1 MKNMK
6 VILSLFASFILTF
19 TFLVSSCDVKNP
31 VDGIEVRIKN
41 IPRTTTIRVE
51 FADAK
56 TGQQITDKIDVK
68 FGGENAADVIT
79 VNNKPMTETS
89 TTEGVI
95 FFAVNDAK
103 NPDAA
108 NPVNVLVV
116 ANSSNYIPTS
126 QLLAISKSGANYF
139 TINMTNVS
147 ASQQPTGVSTNA
159 KSNVSSTSASTGTS
173 QPVTV
178 ATNEGNPSTVGAS
191 ITVPQGTVLKDAN
204 GNKLSGNVNARVT
217 YFNPTEEQALKTFPG
232 GLNVNTNT
240 NGTGSFTSAGFTA
253 VNLTVGGTPVEQFEG
268 NNVSVAFEIPNEV
281 FNPETGQKVKA
292 GDKIPMWS
300 YDEVNGTWKK
310 EGDYTITLAKTKSG
324 KSKLQ
329 VVKND
334 IKHLSYYNLDW
345 FWGNYCPV
353 GRTFTV
359 SASSCYT
366 WLYDV
371 MYRKNADGTRTYFKE
386 GWIYLGDGS
395 GSLTLLNAPQGVQVE
410 VDLFDYPP
418 SWGGRFIKTV
428 FVDDLCNGAP
438 IDVNLECPCDGQV
451 VEVNVEAV
459 CKNTGNRLTQGTI
472 DIEILKDGRWQ
483 YLGTLKDG
491 YMKVDC
497 LKYGS
502 YSFRVYY
509 DGKWYETTYEV
520 NQAVNFVEVELD
532 ETIDLCK

>member
-6 VILSLFASFILTF
+6 TLLSLFASFILTF
-19 TFLVSSCDVKNP
+19 TFLVSSCDIKNP

-56 TGQQITDKIDVK
+56 TGQQILDKIDVK
-68 FGGENAADVIT
+68 FGGPNAADVIT
-79 VNNKPMTETS
+79 VNNKTLTETS
-89 TTEGVI
+89 TNEGVV

-103 NPDAA
+103 IPDAQ
-108 NPVNVLVV
+108 NPVNVLVI
-116 ANSSNYIPTS
+116 ANSTNYIPTS
-126 QLLAISKSGANYF
+126 QLVGITKSGANYF

-147 ASQQPTGVSTNA
+147 ASQQPTGVETNA
-159 KSNVSSTSASTGTS
+159 KNNVSSTNTSTGTS
-173 QPVTV
+173 QPITV
-178 ATNEGNPSTVGAS
+178 ATNEGNPTQNGATL
-191 ITVPQGTVLKDAN
+191 TVPQGTILKDAS
-204 GNKLSGNVNARVT
+204 GNKLTGNVNARVT

-232 GLNVNTNT
+232 GLTVNTNT
-240 NGTGSFTSAGFTA
+240 RGVGNFTSAGFTA
-253 VNLTVGGTPVEQFEG
+253 VNLTVGGNRVEQFEG
-268 NNVSVAFEIPNEV
+268 GNVSVAFDVPNEV
-281 FNPETGQKVKA
+281 FNPETGQKVKV

-310 EGDYTITLAKTKSG
+310 EGDYTISAAKTKG
-324 KSKLQ
+324 GTKLR

-345 FWGNYCPV
+345 FYGNYCTY

-359 SASSCYT
+359 TASSCYT
-366 WLYDV
+366 WLYETL
-371 MYRKNADGTRTYFKE
+371 YRKNADGTRTYWKE

-395 GSLTLLNAPQGVQVE
+395 GELTLLNAPQGVQAE
-410 VDLFDYPP
+410 VDLYDYPP

-428 FVDDLCNGAP
+428 FIDDLCNGPAME
-438 IDVNLECPCDGQV
+438 ISLECPCDGQP

-459 CKNTGNRLTQGTI
+459 CKNSGNRLTQGTI

-497 LKYGS
+497 LRFGS

-520 NQAVNFVEVELD
+520 NQTVNFVEVELD